1 MPLPELDKRGFLP
14 EGCHKA
20 SWDEIRTAFC
30 VSGHRRNLM
39 KEFHRFIDTELRP
52 VGSGLSLIVAGSFI
66 SDKVTPG
73 DIESSILIPNAE
85 LAARAD
91 LLRIGSPAENARI
104 KSTYGMDFYVTLDL
118 AGHNDFYN
126 FFQYVGP
133 KAAGKKKGLNE
144 KDRRGIIEVSPW

>member
-1 MPLPELDKRGFLP
+1 MPLPDIDKRGFLP

-20 SWDEIRTAFC
+20 SWDEVRKAFC
-30 VSGHRRNLM
+30 ISGHRRNLM
-39 KEFHRFIDTELRP
+39 REFHRFIEAELRP
-52 VGSGLSLIVAGSFI
+52 VGSGLSLIIGGSFI

-73 DIESSILIPNAE
+73 DIESSIFIPNAE
-85 LAARAD
+85 LPMRGG
-91 LLRIGSPAENARI
+91 LVRMGSPSENARI
-104 KSTYGMDFYVTLDL
+104 KATYGMDFYVTLDL

>member
-1 MPLPELDKRGFLP
+1 MPIPELDKRGFLP

-20 SWDEIRTAFC
+20 SWDEIRKSFC

-39 KEFHRFIDTELRP
+39 KEFHRFIESELRL
-52 VGSGLSLIVAGSFI
+52 VGSGLSLIIGGSFI
-66 SDKVTPG
+66 SDKVTPD

-85 LAARAD
+85 ISSRAALISIGNEAAH
-91 LLRIGSPAENARI
+91 LRIKDE
-104 KSTYGMDFYVTLDL
+104 YGMDFYVNLDL

-133 KAAGKKKGLNE
+133 KAASKKKGLNE

>member
-1 MPLPELDKRGFLP
+1 LPLPELDKRGFLP
-14 EGCHKA
+14 EGCHGA
-20 SWDEIRTAFC
+20 TWDEIRKVFS

-39 KEFHRFIDTELRP
+39 KEFHRFIEAELRP
-52 VGSGLSLIVAGSFI
+52 AGSGLSLIIAGSFI
-66 SDKVTPG
+66 SDKVTPD

-85 LAARAD
+85 LPSRAD
-91 LLRIGSPAENARI
+91 LIGIGSPAEHARI
-104 KSTYGMDFYVTLDL
+104 KATYGMDFYVTLDL

-133 KAAGKKKGLNE
+133 KAARKKKGLNE